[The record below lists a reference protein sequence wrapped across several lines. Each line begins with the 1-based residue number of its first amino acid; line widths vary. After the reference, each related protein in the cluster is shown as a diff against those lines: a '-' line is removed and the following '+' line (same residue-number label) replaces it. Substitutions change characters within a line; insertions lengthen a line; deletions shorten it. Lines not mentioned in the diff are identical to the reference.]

1 GHGHGHGHGH
11 MIHHDLSPH
20 NHIIPYS
27 APPIPSTNGPSSIHT
42 SLDDHVVPYKK
53 MVRYRECLKNHA
65 TAMGGNA
72 TDGCGE
78 FMPSGEEG
86 TMEALNCSACN
97 CHTNFHRKEIEGEP
111 SSWDCY
117 HSPQHINRIG
127 RKVILGHHHK
137 NLIAHEAFGY
147 PTGTLIS
154 SRAATHIYKKN
165 QISLS
170 KNEQIIPLSK
180 NITFTR
186 FHNTIKKNPHI

>member
-1 GHGHGHGHGH
+1 
-11 MIHHDLSPH
+11 MDLLQRYIHHDLSPH
-20 NHIIPYS
+20 NHIIPSS

-65 TAMGGNA
+65 AAMGGNA

-86 TMEALNCSACN
+86 NIEALNCSACN

-137 NLIAHEAFGY
+137 NLIAPEAFGY
-147 PTGTLIS
+147 PTGTNILK
-154 SRAATHIYKKN
+154 SR
-165 QISLS
+165 S
-170 KNEQIIPLSK
+170 
-180 NITFTR
+180 
-186 FHNTIKKNPHI
+186 PHK